1 MAIRKNNRNELR
13 VLLWG
18 QEIGTLTWNP
28 DKQYAYFFFSEE
40 YFRQPYDLCPITAPK
55 DSPEARQAIYGPS
68 LKSPDM
74 ELRIYQGL
82 PPFLADSLP
91 DRWGNAVFDQ
101 WFHDRKLPDSQKN
114 PLTKLSF
121 IGSRAMGAFE
131 FRPALEPGYYK
142 DRPVDLGEL
151 YKEVLQIEENLRTRT
166 LAADDEK
173 TRENIN
179 ALGTSPGG
187 SRKKAIVSIAPDGSF
202 HSGKTALDPDWKHCI
217 LKFNYDDY
225 STAETEMTYYELA
238 TEAGIRMMPSRLIS
252 IGGSSHFLTERF
264 DRTGGRK
271 QMMQTLAAINPQA
284 ASYEDLVRTCRT
296 LGIDEREITEL
307 FRQTV
312 FNFLMNNTDDHSK
325 NFSFLMDD
333 RFRWHLSPAY
343 DMTFIIA
350 ESGNTGEHAHCMS
363 LGGKTSGVT
372 DRDLLDFAA
381 KNGIKA
387 PQRIIDEIRMVSL
400 RFEEKARKYGVKA
413 HVIEIISRKLDEL
426 GRPHQ
431 KETNASDFTVEG
443 VAVAGFRFEM
453 THCGNIHVVARVD
466 ERALKLVVTPKK
478 PLFKEIMDK
487 GFNGM
492 SETEKAVIFKQYLLP
507 MIHKG

>member
-1 MAIRKNNRNELR
+1 MAIRKNNRNDLR
-13 VLLWG
+13 VYLWG
-18 QEIGTLTWNP
+18 KEIGTLTWNP
-28 DKQYAYFFFSEE
+28 DREYAYFFFSEE
-40 YFRQPYDLCPITAPK
+40 YFRQPYDLCPIMAPK
-55 DSPEARQAIYGPS
+55 SSPESRQAIYGPS

-74 ELRIYQGL
+74 GLRIYQGL

-101 WFHDRKLPDSQKN
+101 WFHDRKLPESQKN

-131 FRPALEPGYYK
+131 FRPVLEPGHYK
-142 DRPVDLGEL
+142 DRPVDLNEL
-151 YKEVLQIEENLRTRT
+151 YKEVLQIEDNLRSKT
-166 LAADDEK
+166 LADDDEK

-187 SRKKAIVSIAPDGSF
+187 SRKKVIVSIAPDGFF

-217 LKFNYDDY
+217 LKFNYEEY
-225 STAETEMTYYELA
+225 STSETEMTYYELA

-252 IGGSSHFLTERF
+252 IDGSVHFLTERF
-264 DRTGGRK
+264 DRRDGGK

-284 ASYEDLVRTCRT
+284 ASYEDLFRTCRM
-296 LGIDEREITEL
+296 LGIDEKEITAL
-307 FRQTV
+307 FRQTA

-350 ESGNTGEHAHCMS
+350 ESGNRGENTHCMA

-372 DRDLLDFAA
+372 ERDLLEFAA
-381 KNGIKA
+381 TNGIKA
-387 PQRIIDEIRMVSL
+387 PQRIIDDIRTVSL
-400 RFEEKARKYGVKA
+400 RFEEKARKYGVKP
-413 HVIEIISRKLDEL
+413 HVIEIISRRLNEL
-426 GRPHQ
+426 GRQHPE
-431 KETNASDFTVEG
+431 ETRSPDLRVDG
-443 VAVAGFRFEM
+443 LAVSGFRFEM
-453 THCGNIHVVARVD
+453 TQGGNIHMLASVGGRD
-466 ERALKLVVTPKK
+466 LKRVVTKKK

-492 SETEKAVIFKQYLLP
+492 SDEEKAAIFKQHMLP
-507 MIHKG
+507 MLKTD